1 MSREIKF
8 RAWINKV
15 GMLEGVTVYPTMIG
29 FNPDALYG
37 ILGEGQEAEDE
48 NIVQYDKDSN
58 CEILCSLLSGDDWYW
73 MDTDYELMQYTGL
86 KDKNGREIYEGDIV
100 EYDNGCKGQVVFK
113 CGQFYAYDGYAS
125 NSEDAEMKLY
135 DDSPPFEEGFE
146 IEVIGN
152 IYENKDLLK

>member
-8 RAWINKV
+8 QGWDGQN
-15 GMLEGVTVYPTMIG
+15 MLSNEYLRTNG
-29 FNPDALYG
+29 FNPINKLWIDG
-37 ILGEGQEAEDE
+37 REVI
-48 NIVQYDKDSN
+48 
-58 CEILCSLLSGDDWYW
+58 WR
-73 MDTDYELMQYTGL
+73 QYTGL
-86 KDKNGREIYEGDIV
+86 KDKNGVEIYEGDIV